1 MTFSY
6 AKLKKTLQTCH
17 SFILLLS
24 SQLNQRSLTLSNRC
38 QLFDQF
44 QDRTSQHAV
53 KLDFLQRIHRQHPPT
68 RRSAHANNRKTLKVI
83 RPLLNSLFDTSDGH
97 LWWCW
102 NIAWLI
108 AGSRCHKVT
117 VPEPAY
123 SDGHGRNPWRGADLH
138 RPSRI
143 FCPTALS
150 QWRRTVS
157 GVYKQPAICFCFW
170 IQYCSWTSVFVMLWC
185 SGSKTSSRCSAALW
199 GIYGTDKHLL
209 GIQSTQKRLIW
220 NSETL
225 ATVPPQQAARTL
237 LQKFPVAHV
246 LMDCVRTVR
255 PQMVL

>member
-1 MTFSY
+1 MP
-6 AKLKKTLQTCH
+6 LIH
-17 SFILLLS
+17 SPPF
-24 SQLNQRSLTLSNRC
+24 LT
-38 QLFDQF
+38 
-44 QDRTSQHAV
+44 AEPE
-53 KLDFLQRIHRQHPPT
+53 KLDPQQPLPVIWPVSGPNIPACCQTWLPAADTSAAPPYT
-68 RRSAHANNRKTLKVI
+68 AIGSCQQQKDSEGDPSSFKLTVWH
-83 RPLLNSLFDTSDGH
+83 SDGH

-108 AGSRCHKVT
+108 TGSRCHKVT

-138 RPSRI
+138 WPSRI

-157 GVYKQPAICFCFW
+157 GVYKQPAVCFCFW

-225 ATVPPQQAARTL
+225 ARVPPQQAARTL

-246 LMDCVRTVR
+246 LMDYVRTVR
-255 PQMVL
+255 PQMAV